1 MSLTLDQRVFLL
13 EKSVRDINRKLD
25 GRGLFVPNRR
35 VSVNLGSVK
44 PPSAPMRSKRPTA
57 SKKKRSK
64 RTKRRSKKRSK
75 IR

>member
-35 VSVNLGSVK
+35 VNSGSVK
-44 PPSAPMRSKRPTA
+44 PPSAPLRSKRPTA
-57 SKKKRSK
+57 SKRKRSK

-75 IR
+75 RR

>member
-35 VSVNLGSVK
+35 VGVNSGSVK

-64 RTKRRSKKRSK
+64 RSKRSKKRSK
-75 IR
+75 RR